1 MPEIDTIK
9 RRIII
14 TPGEPAGIGGEILVD
29 AAYHNSIKGSWP
41 LLTIDD
47 PLRLAAIAKAKGL
60 NLDIAAVSSPD
71 EAAALP
77 PQTLAVMPIKWR
89 QAVVAGKPVSCNAK
103 QVIEAIDRAVM
114 LVKNADARA
123 IVTNPIQKSSLY
135 AAGFTSP
142 GHTEYLGLLD
152 DAYPVM
158 MLACEGL
165 RTVPLT
171 IHIPLNEVADAI
183 TQEGIIRTALVVDA
197 ALRQDF
203 GISAPRI
210 MVAGLNPHAGEGG
223 SLGREEIDTIA
234 PAIAKLQATGMAIS
248 GPISADTLFHEE
260 RRRDYDAVIGM
271 YHDQMLIPVK
281 MLDFH
286 RGVNVTL
293 GLSFIRTSP
302 DHGTALNQA
311 GRLTANPQS
320 LIAAIEMAD
329 MMTKRRGR

>member
-1 MPEIDTIK
+1 MPEMDTIN

-29 AAYHNSIKGSWP
+29 AAYHNSCP

-47 PLRLAAIAKAKGL
+47 PLRLRAIAKAKGL
-60 NLDIAAVSSPD
+60 RLDIESVGSAK

-77 PQTLAVMPIKWR
+77 PKTLAVMPIKWR
-89 QAVVAGKPVSCNAK
+89 QAVVAGKPDSCNAQ
-103 QVIEAIDRAVM
+103 QVIKAIDDAVS
-114 LVKNADARA
+114 LAKNGDVSA

-171 IHIPLNEVADAI
+171 IHMPLNDVAHAI
-183 TQEGIIRTALVVDA
+183 TQESIIRTALVVEA

-203 GISAPRI
+203 GIKTPRI

-234 PAIAKLQATGMAIS
+234 PAIAKLQARGMGIS
-248 GPISADTLFHEE
+248 GPVSADTLFHEE

-286 RGVNVTL
+286 KGVNVTL

-302 DHGTALNQA
+302 DHGTALDQA
-311 GRLTANPQS
+311 GSLTANPQS
-320 LIAAIEMAD
+320 LMAAIEMAEA
-329 MMTKRRGR
+329 MAKRRGR